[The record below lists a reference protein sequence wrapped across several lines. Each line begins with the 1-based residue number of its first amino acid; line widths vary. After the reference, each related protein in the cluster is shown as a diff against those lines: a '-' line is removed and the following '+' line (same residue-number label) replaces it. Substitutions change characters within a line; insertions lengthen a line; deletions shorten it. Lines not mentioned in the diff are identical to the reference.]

1 MSFGGFDQSQSQRP
15 ISDINVTPLVDVMLV
30 LLVIFIITAP
40 LFASS
45 IKLNL
50 PNTKTAVSS
59 EKSTALILSI
69 NAESELFWNDIK
81 ISQQELEGRFKALA
95 EKTPDVQLRLRIDK
109 EVSFDQVAQLL
120 SIAQTH
126 GFTKIAFVT
135 HSLPASNPPSVQP

>member
-1 MSFGGFDQSQSQRP
+1 
-15 ISDINVTPLVDVMLV
+15 MLV

-50 PNTKTAVSS
+50 PNTKAAVSS
-59 EKSTALILSI
+59 EKSTALTISL
-69 NAESELFWNDIK
+69 NAEAELFWNDIK

-120 SIAQTH
+120 SVAQTY
-126 GFTKIAFVT
+126 GFTKIGFVT

>member
-81 ISQQELEGRFKALA
+81 IPPQELETRFKALA
-95 EKTPDVQLRLRIDK
+95 EKTPDMQLRLRIDK
-109 EVSFDQVAQLL
+109 QVSFDKVAQVL
-120 SIAQTH
+120 SAAQTY
-126 GFTKIAFVT
+126 GFTKIGFVT
-135 HSLPASNPPSVQP
+135 TSLPVSNPPSVQP